1 MTGLQNSQNPS
12 LADFDWRRFA
22 RDVRHGCQCSGLAF
36 RPLARQIGVTL
47 SDMSRAA
54 GGQMVGPAKVIALC
68 NAFGLDL
75 MGYYVAPALPKA
87 KANEINVFHVVSR
100 VSDTGLDDGARP

>member
-1 MTGLQNSQNPS
+1 MTGLQNWHSPS

-22 RDVRHGCQCSGLAF
+22 RDVRHGAQVSGQAF

-47 SDMSRAA
+47 TDLSRAA

-68 NAFGLDL
+68 NAFGRDL
-75 MGYYVAPALPKA
+75 MGYYVAPDHSKLN
-87 KANEINVFHVVSR
+87 ANEINVFRVVKRETSQEA
-100 VSDTGLDDGARP
+100 TL